1 MAGTRKSFFAK
12 TNRTLEGICDNEED
26 RAKWGKKS
34 RRSYTDLVKVGATP
48 NTICSSTSSEISCTT
63 DVSKAAHQNGSPKTL
78 LLTAPPD
85 QVVRTGSIQTIFLKH
100 KFVVRVQPLKKQN
113 CWLIIFQSVE
123 EAKRALSLR
132 RQIGYN
138 LALYRNDESRKRP
151 TPRNP
156 IEYRVLS
163 KVTIRSGKS
172 LHGDIVGEL
181 YKNKIVTINKIK
193 GRRARIIRYGNTTK
207 PITVGWVSSHTI
219 DGLPLLEQV
228 QVSKTTNRLR

>member
-1 MAGTRKSFFAK
+1 M
-12 TNRTLEGICDNEED
+12 
-26 RAKWGKKS
+26 
-34 RRSYTDLVKVGATP
+34 KVGATE
-48 NTICSSTSSEISCTT
+48 NTTCSSTSSEISSAT
-63 DVSKAAHQNGSPKTL
+63 DLSKTAHPNDSSQSL
-78 LLTAPPD
+78 LLTVPPNEA
-85 QVVRTGSIQTIFLKH
+85 VRTGNILTNFLKH
-100 KFVVRVQPLKKQN
+100 KFVVRVQPLKMRN

-132 RQIGYN
+132 RKIGYN

-151 TPRNP
+151 TPKNP

-193 GRRARIIRYGNTTK
+193 GRRARIIRNGSAAD
-207 PITVGWVSSHTI
+207 PITVGWVSSHTV
-219 DGLPLLEQV
+219 DGLPLLEQIE
-228 QVSKTTNRLR
+228 VS